1 MHNDSISA
9 HGNRDNILEA
19 KRRLPLPQLMAQ
31 LGHGDAAK
39 KSARCPFHDDSN
51 NSFSVFQNE
60 DGWHGWKCFRG
71 CGQGDEI
78 EFLAKVRSLQKGAA
92 IREFLKL
99 AGVDNGKPP
108 IRRESLDW
116 KKCVAD
122 FSEADEQK
130 LAAWRGLSIEFVRW
144 LHAQNSVGIFEGKIA
159 FANHGDVGAVV
170 SAHFRLDSGI
180 WNFKPKGHKTA
191 PLIFGNPKTAG
202 FVMVFESQFDAFAV
216 MDKFGWHTSNGLP
229 DTAVLITRSAAN
241 GKLIAGRLSPDAVCY
256 AFKQNDVPTPKKP
269 IPAGDVWLADVAS
282 HAGCHVLNV
291 ATPAQHKDANDWT
304 RAGASEAD
312 LRAAM
317 KAAKPVQLQTAMD
330 IKTESASDAD
340 TFDKITSDIRGD
352 IIGLLSD
359 KNATPSAQRR
369 EICGRVIAALNRVGR
384 FYFHADLRDFDSA
397 LFFNRFTKR
406 LERLRAD
413 AFTSWLS
420 EWLCINRADALFKYV
435 IAAVETEALSGE
447 RTTGILPESFWASR
461 PGTIYISNGDGQ
473 AAKITADGVQ
483 LVDNGTDG
491 VLFAAGRTLQP
502 WNIITAQDIFQTCE
516 IFRNARCA
524 ASHALDLIRLW
535 IYSLPTIP
543 RSKPPICLAGDIGS
557 GKTRLAK
564 AIAEFFGIPF
574 VAAKVEESKE
584 DDFWPNVDA
593 GGIYTVDN
601 ADTKCRWL
609 ADALANAAT
618 DGCSRRRKLYTD
630 SEKVTLRP
638 RAWICVTTANPTFAS
653 DAGLADRLQLVRMAR
668 RDDQETSD
676 SALTD
681 EILANRDAGL
691 SHLAETL
698 RAALADTAPT
708 PAGLNRRHPDFA
720 AFAVRIGRAL
730 GREAE
735 AVAALKHAE
744 ADKSAFCLEN
754 DNIGAA
760 LLAYLRTV
768 ESFTGTANELA
779 PHLVEIDPELSA
791 IKPLSAKKLG
801 KRLAAIWPHL
811 QASLSRCR
819 RETDRAG
826 VWRFEFCQ
834 SAGFAGFQSAIS
846 LKP

>member
-269 IPAGDVWLADVAS
+269 IPAGDVWLAEIAS
-282 HAGCHVLNV
+282 NAGCKVLNV
-291 ATPAQHKDANDWT
+291 ATPEPHKDANDWT

-312 LRAAM
+312 LHAAM
-317 KAAKPVQLQTAMD
+317 KSAKPVQPQAAQDSNRADIAAGYQGDDVEQPQPSLIERLEARIYSAQIKPVEPMPRFYLAGVQVSTAGNLTTISASAKAGKSAAVGAM
-330 IKTESASDAD
+330 IGSTYAASDAD
-340 TFDKITSDIRGD
+340 CLGFTSENPNGFAVVHLDTEQWLDNRHTMKPNQPQLPFSTAPIDFTQGVECRFGQ
-352 IIGLLSD
+352 LAAV
-359 KNATPSAQRR
+359 NAAAKRAGFVAIQL
-369 EICGRVIAALNRVGR
+369 RVIKLGYRVDFQRVAPAAQKSAVLNQ
-384 FYFHADLRDFDSA
+384 SP
-397 LFFNRFTKR
+397 NQ
-406 LERLRAD
+406 
-413 AFTSWLS
+413 
-420 EWLCINRADALFKYV
+420 N
-435 IAAVETEALSGE
+435 AV
-447 RTTGILPESFWASR
+447 ASQ
-461 PGTIYISNGDGQ
+461 PDGQ
-473 AAKITADGVQ
+473 A
-483 LVDNGTDG
+483 
-491 VLFAAGRTLQP
+491 
-502 WNIITAQDIFQTCE
+502 
-516 IFRNARCA
+516 
-524 ASHALDLIRLW
+524 
-535 IYSLPTIP
+535 
-543 RSKPPICLAGDIGS
+543 
-557 GKTRLAK
+557 
-564 AIAEFFGIPF
+564 
-574 VAAKVEESKE
+574 
-584 DDFWPNVDA
+584 
-593 GGIYTVDN
+593 
-601 ADTKCRWL
+601 
-609 ADALANAAT
+609 
-618 DGCSRRRKLYTD
+618 
-630 SEKVTLRP
+630 
-638 RAWICVTTANPTFAS
+638 
-653 DAGLADRLQLVRMAR
+653 M
-668 RDDQETSD
+668 
-676 SALTD
+676 
-681 EILANRDAGL
+681 
-691 SHLAETL
+691 
-698 RAALADTAPT
+698 
-708 PAGLNRRHPDFA
+708 
-720 AFAVRIGRAL
+720 
-730 GREAE
+730 
-735 AVAALKHAE
+735 
-744 ADKSAFCLEN
+744 
-754 DNIGAA
+754 
-760 LLAYLRTV
+760 
-768 ESFTGTANELA
+768 
-779 PHLVEIDPELSA
+779 
-791 IKPLSAKKLG
+791 
-801 KRLAAIWPHL
+801 
-811 QASLSRCR
+811 
-819 RETDRAG
+819 
-826 VWRFEFCQ
+826 
-834 SAGFAGFQSAIS
+834 
-846 LKP
+846 